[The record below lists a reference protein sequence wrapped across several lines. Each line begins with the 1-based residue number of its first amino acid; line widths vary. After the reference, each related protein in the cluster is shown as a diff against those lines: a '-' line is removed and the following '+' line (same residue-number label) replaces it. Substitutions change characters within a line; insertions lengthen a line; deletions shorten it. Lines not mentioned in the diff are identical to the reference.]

1 MQALAYLELRY
12 AAHQAAAILRSPARL
27 VLWVPY
33 AISIA
38 FLAYARILRHPGS
51 HLGLTLTAPHATGL
65 GGAYL
70 ALLFVAIALAAGGRV
85 TAFRTS
91 AEAIFFSNAG
101 VRPLAIVVWLQLRKL
116 AAGWMRLFGGALYVF
131 VLFAPHQVDAAAT
144 TLALFATLLALAI
157 QNTVELPAFLLSRGR
172 FNAGI
177 RIAAWSAAIGAFAL
191 AGLGFFAEPLLQP
204 VLRVVRFDPGVGASA
219 ALAGSAS
226 AVVALAALLAVLV
239 ASIAVLGADAL
250 PEIYGAALQTLTLQK
265 NSRSSPVN
273 FASANDGAVARIP
286 AGALTLIWKDWI
298 AFRRGRGALRLWLSA
313 CAFWSLCGAGVA
325 FVAAR
330 WDDATPLV
338 TLCAMTAL
346 MLFAFTPVSAAAGL
360 AEDLAKPMFWL
371 SPAPLR
377 ERIAAWTF
385 GRTWRG
391 AVAIGLAPFAA
402 GVAGGDTTL
411 AIAALPLTF
420 AIYWSL
426 QALGVGLYALF
437 PNAIDARGPLGMIR
451 PLVTMAFALPP
462 IVAAILALSLQVPAL
477 GAALAAAVIFIL
489 EGILAV
495 ELASHRF
502 YERGATLGKLSRG
515 S

>member
-1 MQALAYLELRY
+1 MEALAYLELRY

-27 VLWVPY
+27 VLWIPY
-33 AISIA
+33 LISIA
-38 FLAYARILRHPGS
+38 FLGYARIVRHPGS
-51 HLGLTLTAPHATGL
+51 HVGLTLTAAHATGL
-65 GGAYL
+65 GSAYL

-85 TAFRTS
+85 TAFRTG

-101 VRPLAIVVWLQLRKL
+101 VRPLAVVVWLQLRKL
-116 AAGWMRLFGGALYVF
+116 SAGWMRLFGGALYVF
-131 VLFAPHQVDAAAT
+131 VLFAPRQVDAASTA
-144 TLALFATLLALAI
+144 LALLATLLALAL

-177 RIAAWSAAIGAFAL
+177 RVAAWGAAIAAFAL
-191 AGLGFFAEPLLQP
+191 AGIGFFAEPALQP
-204 VLRVVRFDPGVGASA
+204 VLRIVRVDPGVGARA
-219 ALAGSAS
+219 ALAGSPS
-226 AVVALAALLAVLV
+226 VVVALAALLAILV

-250 PEIYGAALQTLTLQK
+250 PEIYGAALQTLVRQK
-265 NSRSSPVN
+265 SARSSPVS
-273 FASANDGAVARIP
+273 FTSANDGKVARIP
-286 AGALTLIWKDWI
+286 AGALTLVWKDWI
-298 AFRRGRGALRLWLSA
+298 AFRRGRGALRLWLAA
-313 CAFWSLCGAGVA
+313 CGFWSFCGAGVA
-325 FVAAR
+325 YVAAR
-330 WDDATPLV
+330 YDDATPLV
-338 TLCAMTAL
+338 TLGAMTAL
-346 MLFAFTPVSAAAGL
+346 MLFAFTPVGAAAGL
-360 AEDLAKPMFWL
+360 AADLAKPMFWL
-371 SPAPLR
+371 SAAPLR

-402 GVAGGDTTL
+402 GVAARDVTL

-451 PLVTMAFALPP
+451 PLVTLAFALPP
-462 IVAAILALSLQVPAL
+462 SLAAVLALTLQVSAL
-477 GAALAAAVIFIL
+477 GAALAAAVIFII

-502 YERGATLGKLSRG
+502 YERGATLGTLSRG